1 MENIKIPYESIE
13 GDPSPICKEINDNLD
28 SLNKNFSVSKEQ
40 KEYTLYA
47 YSTSEEAQKYGVAE
61 NGTSIFVGD
70 IDNINAIQ
78 RAINSIPNDT
88 QNLWTIYAV
97 GKFICTSYDKM
108 ATKDT
113 VSENDYRCYISVT
126 DKQNIVL
133 SGVGSQDTLISV
145 SLPDTD
151 GDVTTANYHPLL
163 IKKTKNCFFKNFKI
177 YGHNVRYTIHVNGL
191 EQEFQTITFDSLDI
205 VFEKNTGDHSSWS
218 GAYVGC
224 DIASGLHLVFKYC
237 SGARLIG
244 HYTSNGK
251 GTTKISFIGCKDPN
265 MNFLPVEDG
274 NTPRLDSVA
283 IVEFINNDMQGYSP
297 INLSPNDNA
306 LKTLYVGSGNTSPYI
321 PPVKLTPCCNIYDIF
336 ETYSKTCDKGS
347 LVDSDGNLSNGKI
360 HALVIYSEENKSYGV
375 RNVRYQLEDTEGN
388 TLVQLSDDYQ
398 PQIGDFVI
406 AQNGKLFKVDYMT
419 NAQIVDIS
427 GTKLLEIR

>member
-1 MENIKIPYESIE
+1 
-13 GDPSPICKEINDNLD
+13 
-28 SLNKNFSVSKEQ
+28 
-40 KEYTLYA
+40 
-47 YSTSEEAQKYGVAE
+47 
-61 NGTSIFVGD
+61 
-70 IDNINAIQ
+70 
-78 RAINSIPNDT
+78 
-88 QNLWTIYAV
+88 
-97 GKFICTSYDKM
+97 
-108 ATKDT
+108 
-113 VSENDYRCYISVT
+113 
-126 DKQNIVL
+126 
-133 SGVGSQDTLISV
+133 
-145 SLPDTD
+145 
-151 GDVTTANYHPLL
+151 
-163 IKKTKNCFFKNFKI
+163 
-177 YGHNVRYTIHVNGL
+177 
-191 EQEFQTITFDSLDI
+191 
-205 VFEKNTGDHSSWS
+205 
-218 GAYVGC
+218 
-224 DIASGLHLVFKYC
+224 
-237 SGARLIG
+237 
-244 HYTSNGK
+244 
-251 GTTKISFIGCKDPN
+251 